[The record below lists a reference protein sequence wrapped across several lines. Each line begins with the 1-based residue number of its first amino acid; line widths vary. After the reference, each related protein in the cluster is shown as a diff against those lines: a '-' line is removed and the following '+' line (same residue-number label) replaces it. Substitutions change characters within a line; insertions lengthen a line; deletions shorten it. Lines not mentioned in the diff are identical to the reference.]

1 MSGREPQASRSPSP
15 VSCFAQSARKLTSS
29 GRSSSAH
36 HNSMHASLSS
46 RALDTGDFRRRVEGV
61 AVRAA
66 QSAPSRL
73 RPPPPAA
80 AALGAGDL
88 PTLQQLGVA
97 PAGRPSANP
106 VGLGAVRLLPP
117 ATAAAAGALHAPGAA
132 ARASGQG
139 LAGSALPHARLPA
152 AQLLGAARPPSAG
165 SAQAKGCAGG
175 LRGGAS
181 TLRPCTCS
189 VSRAPRGPAC
199 MPCFRQACVLAAC
212 LPQMSGRVV
221 VHSCRVAPCCP
232 AHDSAVRTA
241 PATHD
246 LPPWLAAPYKTCL
259 RARARRRDRPPD
271 PGTRRQASGRAW
283 RRCGGCLRRAPGR
296 ASAAAGRAG
305 RRPASRRGW
314 PR

>member
-1 MSGREPQASRSPSP
+1 MRASFS
-15 VSCFAQSARKLTSS
+15 SCAPDA
-29 GRSSSAH
+29 
-36 HNSMHASLSS
+36 
-46 RALDTGDFRRRVEGV
+46 GDFRRRVAGV

-106 VGLGAVRLLPP
+106 VGLGAARLLPP
-117 ATAAAAGALHAPGAA
+117 AAAAAALRPPGAA
-132 ARASGQG
+132 ARACVPGLTGSG
-139 LAGSALPHARLPA
+139 LPHARLPA

-189 VSRAPRGPAC
+189 LSRAPRGPAC
-199 MPCFRQACVLAAC
+199 MPCFRQACVLTAR
-212 LPQMSGRVV
+212 LRQTSGRV
-221 VHSCRVAPCCP
+221 VAPCCP
-232 AHDSAVRTA
+232 AYELAVRKA
-241 PATHD
+241 PAT
-246 LPPWLAAPYKTCL
+246 
-259 RARARRRDRPPD
+259 RAQSPSDA
-271 PGTRRQASGRAW
+271 
-283 RRCGGCLRRAPGR
+283 
-296 ASAAAGRAG
+296 
-305 RRPASRRGW
+305 
-314 PR
+314 